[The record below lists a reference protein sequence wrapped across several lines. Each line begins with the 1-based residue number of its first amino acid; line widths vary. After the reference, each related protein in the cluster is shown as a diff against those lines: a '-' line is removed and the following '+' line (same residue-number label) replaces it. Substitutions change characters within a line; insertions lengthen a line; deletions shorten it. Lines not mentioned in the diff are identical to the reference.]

1 MCSNIF
7 HKRSKEQKLL
17 LSSLTTSIK
26 YQSIQDSDVRSVVMD
41 CLDDCFDYHLAQ
53 AENLS
58 ALFVAMNDEVFEIRE
73 QTTCL
78 IGRLSVLN
86 PAYIMPTLR
95 KTLYQLLTEMEYSGN
110 SRNKEQSAR
119 MIGHLVANA
128 PTVIR
133 PYVDPILKV
142 LVPKLKEADLN
153 PMVITSVLR
162 TVGDLAQVGGVLM
175 RKYVDELLPIL
186 LEKLSDASSS
196 QKREVALWTLAQ
208 LVESTGRKIL

>member
-1 MCSNIF
+1 
-7 HKRSKEQKLL
+7 
-17 LSSLTTSIK
+17 
-26 YQSIQDSDVRSVVMD
+26 MD

-142 LVPKLKEADLN
+142 RKGLHLTVKMPDLLFT
-153 PMVITSVLR
+153 PSYSGSVM
-162 TVGDLAQVGGVLM
+162 TD
-175 RKYVDELLPIL
+175 
-186 LEKLSDASSS
+186 
-196 QKREVALWTLAQ
+196 W
-208 LVESTGRKIL
+208 

>member
-1 MCSNIF
+1 
-7 HKRSKEQKLL
+7 
-17 LSSLTTSIK
+17 
-26 YQSIQDSDVRSVVMD
+26 MD

-208 LVESTGRKIL
+208 LVESTGSNILCVPCLNGQST

>member
-1 MCSNIF
+1 MAPIG
-7 HKRSKEQKLL
+7 
-17 LSSLTTSIK
+17 
-26 YQSIQDSDVRSVVMD
+26 YVRFSVT
-41 CLDDCFDYHLAQ
+41 
-53 AENLS
+53 
-58 ALFVAMNDEVFEIRE
+58 IRE

-133 PYVDPILKV
+133 PYVDPILKAENV
-142 LVPKLKEADLN
+142 VN
-153 PMVITSVLR
+153 WVQI
-162 TVGDLAQVGGVLM
+162 G
-175 RKYVDELLPIL
+175 
-186 LEKLSDASSS
+186 
-196 QKREVALWTLAQ
+196 
-208 LVESTGRKIL
+208 